1 MIDKVPSDFPCPRC
15 AFHNR
20 ATIKQVRLRDVV
32 ICRGCKAN
40 IRLEDQ
46 MNAVRLAERRIRQSL
61 DQLSESL
68 ESLGMT
74 LTIKF

>member
-1 MIDKVPSDFPCPRC
+1 
-15 AFHNR
+15 
-20 ATIKQVRLRDVV
+20 
-32 ICRGCKAN
+32 
-40 IRLEDQ
+40 